1 MHKDT
6 ILHILYD
13 SPILTDFIDFME
25 VNFRSNHKYIT
36 FITSPTYLKNKNIL
50 ILNIKKIPYFFNF
63 LIYLNASN
71 KIILHGLFDFKMVLI
86 LFFQP
91 WLLKKCYWAMW
102 GGDFYFPEKQHWIK
116 KYVIKHIGHLVTYIK
131 GEYQLAQQW
140 YGVTGKYHECFMY
153 PSNLYKEHTIHNKMD
168 KTINIQIGNS
178 ADPSNNHLEIFEKLR
193 PFKNENMKIF
203 APLSYGNQLYAKKM
217 ASEGQKIFGTKFIP
231 IWNFMAYNEY
241 LAYLETI
248 DITIFAHNRQQG
260 MGNTITLLGLG
271 KKIYMK
277 STVTSY
283 KMFEEIG
290 IKVFDLSSIS
300 IELLDEEIKQQNA
313 NAIKEYFSSEKLIYQ
328 LNTIYLERE

>member
-1 MHKDT
+1 MNKDV
-6 ILHILYD
+6 ILHVLYD

-25 VNFRSNHKYIT
+25 VNFRSNHKFIT
-36 FITSPTYLKNKNIL
+36 FIASPTYLKNKNIL
-50 ILNIKKIPYFFNF
+50 ILNINKIPYFFNF
-63 LIYLNASN
+63 LIYLNTSN
-71 KIILHGLFDFKMVLI
+71 KIILHGLFDFRMVLI

-91 WLLKKCYWAMW
+91 WLFKKCYWAMW

-116 KYVIKHIGHLVTYIK
+116 KYVMKHIGHLITYIK

-153 PSNLYKEHTIHNKMD
+153 PSNLYKEHTIHNKAD

-193 PFKNENMKIF
+193 PFKNKNIKIF
-203 APLSYGNQLYAKKM
+203 APLSYGNQIYAKKM

-300 IELLDEEIKQQNA
+300 IELLDEGIKQQNA